1 MSATVLVDL
10 IVVVLLVLAAWS
22 GGRTGA
28 ARSAVS
34 LLALALGLIIS
45 AQGQG
50 AITQFVAQ
58 LLPSVDTRLIGLGI
72 FIGGIWILLA
82 IASYLIG
89 RLLQASLRAIHLGPV
104 DTALG
109 AVFGLLQWSVAVAAL
124 VFVLDA
130 ALSVRF
136 TLPSPL
142 SEIAA
147 AITAAQSSE
156 VIRGLIYPI
165 AGQLFGELLPEG
177 LRALLVP

>member
-1 MSATVLVDL
+1 VSASVLVDL

-34 LLALALGLIIS
+34 LVALALGLIIS
-45 AQGQG
+45 AQGQS
-50 AITQFVAQ
+50 AITSFIAQ
-58 LLPSVDTRLIGLGI
+58 ILPDVDTRLIGLGI
-72 FIGGIWILLA
+72 FVGGIWIVLA

-89 RLLQASLRAIHLGPV
+89 RLLQASLHAIHLGPV

-109 AVFGLLQWSVAVAAL
+109 AVFGLLQWSVAIAAL
-124 VFVLDA
+124 IFVVDA
-130 ALSVRF
+130 AASVNF
-136 TLPSPL
+136 PLPSPL
-142 SEIAA
+142 SDVAT
-147 AITAAQSSE
+147 AILSAQSSE

-165 AGQLFGELLPEG
+165 ASQLFGGLLPEG

>member
-10 IVVVLLVLAAWS
+10 VVVVVLVLAAWT

-34 LLALALGLIIS
+34 LIALALGLVIS
-45 AQGQG
+45 AQGQT
-50 AITQFVAQ
+50 AITSFIAQ
-58 LLPSVDTRLIGLGI
+58 IFPDIDTRLIGIGI

-82 IASYLIG
+82 VASYLIG

-109 AVFGLLQWSVAVAAL
+109 ALFGVLQWSVAIAAL
-124 VFVLDA
+124 VFVVDA
-130 ALSVRF
+130 AASGNFPLPLALSD
-136 TLPSPL
+136 
-142 SEIAA
+142 IAT
-147 AITAAQSSE
+147 AIASAQSSDI
-156 VIRGLIYPI
+156 IRGFIYPI
-165 AGQLFGELLPEG
+165 ANQLFGGILPEG

>member
-1 MSATVLVDL
+1 
-10 IVVVLLVLAAWS
+10 
-22 GGRTGA
+22 
-28 ARSAVS
+28 VS
-34 LLALALGLIIS
+34 LVALALGLIIS
-45 AQGQG
+45 AQGQS
-50 AITQFVAQ
+50 AITSFIAQ
-58 LLPSVDTRLIGLGI
+58 IFPDVDTRLIGLGI

-124 VFVLDA
+124 IFVLDA
-130 ALSVRF
+130 AASANF
-136 TLPSPL
+136 PLPSPL
-142 SEIAA
+142 SEIAT
-147 AITAAQSSE
+147 AITTAQSSE

-165 AGQLFGELLPEG
+165 ANQLFGGLLPEG

>member
-1 MSATVLVDL
+1 MSATVLIDL
-10 IVVVLLVLAAWS
+10 VILVLLVFAAWS

-58 LLPSVDTRLIGLGI
+58 LLPGVDTRLIGLGI

-109 AVFGLLQWSVAVAAL
+109 ALFGVLQWSVAIAAL
-124 VFVLDA
+124 ILVLDA
-130 ALSVRF
+130 AVSVSL

-147 AITAAQSSE
+147 AITTAQSSE

-165 AGQLFGELLPEG
+165 AGQLFGGLLPEG

>member
-1 MSATVLVDL
+1 MSEAVLVDL
-10 IVVVLLVLAAWS
+10 VVAVLLVLAAWS

-34 LLALALGLIIS
+34 LIALALGLIIS
-45 AQGQG
+45 AQGQSVV
-50 AITQFVAQ
+50 TQFIAQ
-58 LLPSVDTRLIGLGI
+58 LLPGVDTRLIGLGI

-109 AVFGLLQWSVAVAAL
+109 AVFGLLQWSVAIAAL
-124 VFVLDA
+124 IFVIDA
-130 ALSVRF
+130 AASVDF
-136 TLPSPL
+136 PLPSPL
-142 SEIAA
+142 SDVAT
-147 AITAAQSSE
+147 AIMSAQSSE

-165 AGQLFGELLPEG
+165 ASQLFGGLLPEG

>member
-1 MSATVLVDL
+1 MSASVLVDL

-34 LLALALGLIIS
+34 LVALALGLIIS
-45 AQGQG
+45 AQGQS
-50 AITQFVAQ
+50 AVTSFIAQ
-58 LLPSVDTRLIGLGI
+58 ILPDLDTRLIGLGI
-72 FIGGIWILLA
+72 FVGGIWIVLA

-89 RLLQASLRAIHLGPV
+89 RLLQASLHAIHLGPV

-109 AVFGLLQWSVAVAAL
+109 AVFGLLQWSVAIAAL
-124 VFVLDA
+124 IFVVDA
-130 ALSVRF
+130 AASVNF
-136 TLPSPL
+136 PLPSPL
-142 SEIAA
+142 SDVAT
-147 AITAAQSSE
+147 AILSAQSSE

-165 AGQLFGELLPEG
+165 ASQLFGGLLPEG

>member
-10 IVVVLLVLAAWS
+10 VILVLLVLAAWS

-58 LLPSVDTRLIGLGI
+58 LLPGVDTRLIGLGI

-109 AVFGLLQWSVAVAAL
+109 AVFGVLQWSVAIAAL
-124 VFVLDA
+124 IFVIDA
-130 ALSVRF
+130 AVSVSF

-142 SEIAA
+142 SDVAA
-147 AITAAQSSE
+147 AITTAQSSE

-165 AGQLFGELLPEG
+165 ASQLFGGLLPEG

>member
-45 AQGQG
+45 AQGQST
-50 AITQFVAQ
+50 ITALIAQ
-58 LLPSVDTRLIGLGI
+58 ILPDVDTRLIGLGI
-72 FIGGIWILLA
+72 FVGGIWILLA
-82 IASYLIG
+82 IASYVIG
-89 RLLQASLRAIHLGPV
+89 RLLQASLRAIHLGPI

-109 AVFGLLQWSVAVAAL
+109 AVFGLLQWSVAIAAL
-124 VFVLDA
+124 IFVVDA
-130 ALSVRF
+130 AASVDF
-136 TLPSPL
+136 PLPSPL
-142 SEIAA
+142 SDVAT
-147 AITAAQSSE
+147 AIMSAQSSE

-165 AGQLFGELLPEG
+165 ASQLFGGLLPEG

>member
-34 LLALALGLIIS
+34 LIALALGLIIS
-45 AQGQG
+45 AQGQS
-50 AITQFVAQ
+50 AITALIAQ
-58 LLPSVDTRLIGLGI
+58 ILPNVDTRLIGLCI
-72 FIGGIWILLA
+72 FVGGIWILLA
-82 IASYLIG
+82 IASYVIG
-89 RLLQASLRAIHLGPV
+89 RVLQASLRAIHLGPV

-109 AVFGLLQWSVAVAAL
+109 SVFGLLQWSVAIAAL
-124 VFVLDA
+124 IFVVDA
-130 ALSVRF
+130 AASVDF
-136 TLPSPL
+136 PLPSPL
-142 SEIAA
+142 SDVAT
-147 AITAAQSSE
+147 AIMSAQSSE

-165 AGQLFGELLPEG
+165 ASQLIGGLLPEG

>member
-10 IVVVLLVLAAWS
+10 VVVVLLVLAAWS

-109 AVFGLLQWSVAVAAL
+109 AVFGVLQWSVAVAAL
-124 VFVLDA
+124 IFVFDA
-130 ALSVRF
+130 AVSVSF

-165 AGQLFGELLPEG
+165 AGQLFGGLLPEG

>member
-1 MSATVLVDL
+1 VSASVLVDL

-34 LLALALGLIIS
+34 LVALALGLIIS
-45 AQGQG
+45 AQGQS
-50 AITQFVAQ
+50 AVTSFIAQ
-58 LLPSVDTRLIGLGI
+58 ILPDVDTRLIGLGI
-72 FIGGIWILLA
+72 FVGGIWIVLA

-89 RLLQASLRAIHLGPV
+89 RLLQASLHAIHLGPV

-109 AVFGLLQWSVAVAAL
+109 AVFGLLQWSVAIAAL
-124 VFVLDA
+124 IFVVDA
-130 ALSVRF
+130 AASVNF
-136 TLPSPL
+136 PLPSPL
-142 SEIAA
+142 SDVAT
-147 AITAAQSSE
+147 AILSAQSSE

-165 AGQLFGELLPEG
+165 ASQLFGGLLPEG

>member
-10 IVVVLLVLAAWS
+10 VVVVVLVLAAWT

-34 LLALALGLIIS
+34 LIALALGLVIS
-45 AQGQG
+45 AQGQT
-50 AITQFVAQ
+50 AITSSIAQ
-58 LLPSVDTRLIGLGI
+58 IFPDIDTRLIGIGI

-82 IASYLIG
+82 VASYLIG

-109 AVFGLLQWSVAVAAL
+109 ALFGVLQWSVAIAAL
-124 VFVLDA
+124 VFVVDA
-130 ALSVRF
+130 AASVSF
-136 TLPSPL
+136 PLPSPL
-142 SEIAA
+142 SDIAT
-147 AITAAQSSE
+147 AIASAQSSDI
-156 VIRGLIYPI
+156 IRGFIYPI
-165 AGQLFGELLPEG
+165 ANQLFGGSLPEG

>member
-1 MSATVLVDL
+1 MNPTVLVDL
-10 IVVVLLVLAAWS
+10 AVVALLVLAAWS

-34 LLALALGLIIS
+34 LIALALGLVIS

-50 AITQFVAQ
+50 AITALIAQ
-58 LLPSVDTRLIGLGI
+58 ILPDVDTRLIGLGI
-72 FIGGIWILLA
+72 FIGGIWVLLA
-82 IASYLIG
+82 VVSYVVG

-109 AVFGLLQWSVAVAAL
+109 AVFGLLQWSVTIAAL
-124 VFVLDA
+124 IFVVDA
-130 ALSVRF
+130 AASVNF
-136 TLPSPL
+136 PLPSPL
-142 SEIAA
+142 SDVASAIAS
-147 AITAAQSSE
+147 AQSSE

-165 AGQLFGELLPEG
+165 ASQLFGGLLPEG

>member
-45 AQGQG
+45 AQGQI
-50 AITQFVAQ
+50 AITNVIGQ
-58 LLPSVDTRLIGLGI
+58 LLPGVDTRLIGFSI

-82 IASYLIG
+82 LASYVIG
-89 RLLQASLRAIHLGPV
+89 RILQASLRAVHLGPV

-109 AVFGLLQWSVAVAAL
+109 AVFGVLQVSVGIAAL
-124 VFVLDA
+124 LLLLDA
-130 ALSVRF
+130 AAAARF
-136 TLPSPL
+136 TLPAPL
-142 SEIAA
+142 NDVAA
-147 AITAAQSSE
+147 AIRSAQSSE
-156 VIRGLIYPI
+156 VVRGLIYPI
-165 AGQLFGELLPEG
+165 ANQLFGGLFPEG